1 MLKRTVTAAA
11 LAAVLGC
18 LWETF
23 ALAATTRTADLQVAA
38 AVGMRCS
45 IATSAVSFGL
55 YQPLGPNQTNPLD
68 ANGFISLNC
77 TRGRVVRVNL
87 GQGLFP
93 AAGSTDGSPLRQ
105 MGFGPNRLS
114 YNLYTDAAHTDVWD
128 NDPPGER
135 PPTNNSFPWL
145 FTVYGRIPAGQG
157 PTPGTYSDTVVAT
170 VTF

>member
-1 MLKRTVTAAA
+1 MLKRTVMAAA
-11 LAAVLGC
+11 IAVALGC
-18 LWETF
+18 ICGAGAF
-23 ALAATTRTADLQVAA
+23 AATTRTASLQVAA

-45 IATSAVSFGL
+45 IATSAVTFGL
-55 YQPLGPNQTNPLD
+55 YQPLTAHTTNPLD
-68 ANGFISLNC
+68 ATGFISLNC

-87 GQGLFP
+87 GQGLYP

-105 MGFGPNRLS
+105 MGFGASRLA

-128 NDPPGER
+128 NNPPGER

-145 FTVYGRIPAGQG
+145 FTVYGRIPGGQG
-157 PTPGTYSDTVVAT
+157 PTPGTYADVVVAT